1 MNRAFELAG
10 RAIGLNEGEQKAAL
24 QDYLTT
30 GGQNLDPATT
40 AWCAAFVN
48 STLQQ
53 AGMQGTGKLNARSY
67 LDWGQAVDAPERG
80 DIAVFSRGDPS
91 GWQGH
96 VGFFDGYNEDGTI
109 RVLGGNQGNAVSIAS
124 YSPNALLG
132 FRRAEGEV
140 GNALANT
147 YTPASEGRDAEG
159 NALNA
164 FDPAACATTQSD
176 SAVCAGTADAARA
189 HADALLIDGGPMSK
203 RTGLV
208 LLDKR
213 AAGCHP

>member
-67 LDWGQAVDAPERG
+67 LDWGQSVDSPERG
-80 DIAVFSRGDPS
+80 DIAVFSRGDPN

-109 RVLGGNQGNAVSIAS
+109 RVLGGNQGNAVSISS

-147 YTPASEGRDAEG
+147 YTPASEGRDAQG

-164 FDPAACATTQSD
+164 FSQPPEPERYAPALPQIGTFLDASAFQAPVSNALATPQFSISPLST
-176 SAVCAGTADAARA
+176 RF
-189 HADALLIDGGPMSK
+189 
-203 RTGLV
+203 R
-208 LLDKR
+208 
-213 AAGCHP
+213 

>member
-10 RAIGLNEGEQKAAL
+10 KAIGLNEGEQKAAL

-80 DIAVFSRGDPS
+80 DIAVFSRGDPN

-109 RVLGGNQGNAVSIAS
+109 RVLGGNQGNAVSVAS

-147 YTPASEGRDAEG
+147 YTPASEGRDAQG

-164 FDPAACATTQSD
+164 FSQPPEPDRYAPALPQIGTFLDA
-176 SAVCAGTADAARA
+176 SAFQAPVSNALAAPQFSISPLSTRF
-189 HADALLIDGGPMSK
+189 
-203 RTGLV
+203 R
-208 LLDKR
+208 
-213 AAGCHP
+213 